1 MTTTNVVDPLDF
13 ATSADANTNPESN
26 VANANTDANPD
37 NSTQAQGTDGADSTN
52 QAPVDPSKVYPN
64 VLRAYHGELPSSEEG
79 KLYTVGEFAAQVT
92 LHQLQHK
99 GMDPSN
105 IVGDQKIYTA
115 VKSRTAPLPVVLVWP
130 APAEGE
136 APDTDERNA
145 KVLLPW
151 DEALKSWDERPKR
164 GEGASSTSA
173 RTDADL
179 LRDAAKKHI
188 EFTSANARLEKLT
201 AKVAKLKT
209 QDEKYA
215 TWLKSR
221 NISTEALEA
230 EVAKI
235 TAEQEAAEENQPSEP
250 DTSDAPANA

>member
-1 MTTTNVVDPLDF
+1 MTTTTNVVDPLDF
-13 ATSADANTNPESN
+13 ATSADANS
-26 VANANTDANPD
+26 ASNANTD
-37 NSTQAQGTDGADSTN
+37 NSTQAQSTDGADSTDGAN

-188 EFTSANARLEKLT
+188 EYTSANARLEKLT

>member
-13 ATSADANTNPESN
+13 ATSADANS
-26 VANANTDANPD
+26 ASNANTD
-37 NSTQAQGTDGADSTN
+37 NSTQAQSTDGADSTDGAN

-136 APDTDERNA
+136 TPDTDERNA

-188 EFTSANARLEKLT
+188 EYTSANARLEKLT